1 MNYEDARKY
10 IDSVAVFGSKLGLE
24 NIRNLMRY
32 LGDPQDKLKFI
43 HVAGTNGK
51 GSTVA
56 FINSILTQA
65 GYRTGMYT
73 SPYVERFSERIRVDN
88 EEIGEEDFASLTTI
102 VRDAVIRME
111 EDGCGTPTEFEII
124 CAVAFLY
131 FCQKICDICILEV
144 GLGGRLDA
152 TNVIED
158 PLLSII
164 TPISYDHMDILGD
177 SLEKIAYEK
186 AGIIKKG
193 CDVLIY
199 PQTPEVEKVIGD
211 VCREKGAVLHMAK
224 MPGQA
229 IKAGLDG
236 VDFRLFD
243 NIYHIGLLGDYQIN
257 NAAVAVCAARILEK
271 KGIKT
276 GEEAVLEG
284 LKKAVWP
291 ARFEILRQKPYVI
304 IDGSHNVQ
312 GAERLAS
319 SLKLYFKER
328 RIILIAG
335 ILRDKEYGKML
346 EVLLPLA
353 KKVYTVTVPSPR
365 TLRADELLEEV
376 KKRSDIEAQSC
387 EDPVSAVKLALK
399 EAAGTDV
406 ICACGSLYYVGL
418 IRKLFVS

>member
-56 FINSILTQA
+56 FINSILIQA

-111 EDGCGTPTEFEII
+111 EDGCGAPTEFEII

-131 FCQKICDICILEV
+131 FCQKKCDICILEV

-158 PLLSII
+158 PLLCII

-186 AGIIKKG
+186 AGIIKEG
-193 CDVLIY
+193 SEVLIY
-199 PQTPEVEKVIGD
+199 PQIPEVEKVIGD
-211 VCREKGAVLHMAK
+211 VCRERGAELHIAK

-229 IKAGLDG
+229 LSAGLDG
-236 VDFRLFD
+236 VDFSLFD

-276 GEEAVLEG
+276 GEEAVREG

-312 GAERLAS
+312 GAKRLSS

-328 RIILIAG
+328 KIILIAG

-346 EVLLPLA
+346 DILLPLA
-353 KKVYTVTVPSPR
+353 KRVYTVTVPSPR
-365 TLRADELLEEV
+365 TLKADELLEEV

-387 EDPVSAVKLALK
+387 EDPVRAVKLALK

-418 IRKLFVS
+418 IRKIFVS